1 MTRRGNRPHTK
12 DPFER
17 APMSSRHAA
26 HHQSPPQQQQQQQH
40 YSPQQQ
46 QQQRHWQPDAGLR
59 SSFDEQLPS
68 AYSDVRANPIPE
80 GRDVAALIDPDERQ
94 IPTLVKQSGAAAG
107 EEEEGGGLEGEP
119 TRGGA
124 IGTEP
129 EDISAVNANDAS
141 ALLQVMGR
149 RPLPAAFVILFCR
162 FWTSAVSSA
171 YSQKCGGSGTR
182 ASPAW

>member
-1 MTRRGNRPHTK
+1 
-12 DPFER
+12 
-17 APMSSRHAA
+17 MSSRHAA

-94 IPTLVKQSGAAAG
+94 IPTLVKQGGAAAG

-141 ALLQVMGR
+141 ALLQVTRR
-149 RPLPAAFVILFCR
+149 RPLPAVFVILGFQVLDER
-162 FWTSAVSSA
+162 SV
-171 YSQKCGGSGTR
+171 
-182 ASPAW
+182 

>member
-26 HHQSPPQQQQQQQH
+26 HHQSPPQQQQQQQQH
-40 YSPQQQ
+40 YSPQQQQQQQ
-46 QQQRHWQPDAGLR
+46 QQQRHWQPDVGLR

-68 AYSDVRANPIPE
+68 AYSDVRSNPIPE

-94 IPTLVKQSGAAAG
+94 IPTLVKQSGATAG

-129 EDISAVNANDAS
+129 EEISAVNANDAS
-141 ALLQVMGR
+141 ALLQV
-149 RPLPAAFVILFCR
+149 
-162 FWTSAVSSA
+162 T
-171 YSQKCGGSGTR
+171 
-182 ASPAW
+182 SPAPFSRSCDFFL